1 MRLRLHVDR
10 LRGSSYPGVVLGA
23 RNNAAAPANR
33 RGAGVILGNG
43 PVVGLFYVGRD
54 EQMSEKTVEA
64 ATQSVLALMEC
75 EGSIGVEV
83 DAVDELITAVLS
95 GERARLRGLVGL
107 WREIAQDR
115 TATTGLGASAT
126 VYKRCADELAAAL
139 DGKEVP
145 TGEQ

>member
-1 MRLRLHVDR
+1 
-10 LRGSSYPGVVLGA
+10 
-23 RNNAAAPANR
+23 
-33 RGAGVILGNG
+33 
-43 PVVGLFYVGRD
+43 
-54 EQMSEKTVEA
+54 MSEKTVEA